1 MFFLPSLALVRLFS
15 VERLPLV
22 ITVIALQTA
31 IVSIPIFWLTTR
43 RNRSILSTVVR
54 VLGFVGIL
62 VAATAWLVP
71 IERRRDERRVA
82 IQAAG
87 KNAVLG
93 NIERVNRS
101 LAFFKSKYGEYP
113 DNLEQLDFPPASD
126 PVDSRHAALIDFPLP
141 MEEFFSFK
149 YTRRPFADGGNGGYE
164 LSIDAE
170 PGKWSNLYHYCS
182 DESGSIRFDVN
193 GDACKRG
200 PVIKHQ

>member
-1 MFFLPSLALVRLFS
+1 MQILWTDDRRAWASSVFLSVLVQVPFAILSFLPRHEFGAFGPGIMFFLPSLALVRLFS

-71 IERRRDERRVA
+71 IERRRDEGRVA

-101 LAFFKSKYGEYP
+101 LAFFKSKY
-113 DNLEQLDFPPASD
+113 
-126 PVDSRHAALIDFPLP
+126 
-141 MEEFFSFK
+141 
-149 YTRRPFADGGNGGYE
+149 
-164 LSIDAE
+164 
-170 PGKWSNLYHYCS
+170 
-182 DESGSIRFDVN
+182 
-193 GDACKRG
+193 
-200 PVIKHQ
+200 